1 MKRTRRSVLKSG
13 IGVATMGA
21 TAGCLGGVADENVRG
36 YASFFALWD
45 WAQQIGGDR
54 FPFENPVDAG
64 RMGHGWSPDGDLVR
78 DIAGTECFLY
88 LDTPEFAWAQ
98 NIASELER
106 DYDDVRVID
115 AMEGLEPYLIPFDTD
130 PMPEP
135 DYGPEYAPEDL
146 LFEEFD
152 IYDRR
157 SNEQLG
163 YWHIEHWHGGVPDVA
178 VDAAVPIGIVLEDEQ
193 GRVVPLGD
201 DGPYRV
207 DARLA
212 DGADADVVEIES
224 RGDRVVFHGRSVG
237 STAVVFEIYYEGER
251 VYDTAEEPAGIDVME
266 SMAGDADGAR
276 EFHDPHVWTDP
287 VLAVRTVER
296 IAAELGEI
304 DPEHAEEYADNA
316 AAYVERLQA
325 VDRAFEELL
334 DDAERDVAVFA
345 GHDSFQYLEQRYG
358 FELQTPVG
366 VTADAAESFDDV
378 SRLIDTIEQ
387 HHIDTVLY
395 DPFEA
400 HDPDE
405 DLPQMVEV
413 IFEHTD
419 VEEAM
424 PLTPAE
430 GTTSEWQE
438 NDWGWIEQM
447 EEINL
452 SSLRA
457 ALGA

>member
-13 IGVATMGA
+13 LGVATVGA
-21 TAGCLGGVADENVRG
+21 TAGCLGGVVDENVRG

-45 WAQQIGGDR
+45 WAQQVGGDR
-54 FPFENPVDAG
+54 FPFENPVEIG

-88 LDTPEFAWAQ
+88 LDTPEFSWAQ
-98 NIASELER
+98 DVARELER

-115 AMEGLEPYLIPFDTD
+115 AMEGLEPYLIPFDAE

-135 DYGPEYAPEDL
+135 DYGQEYAPDDL

-163 YWHIEHWHGGVPDVA
+163 YWHVEHWHGGVPEVA
-178 VDAAVPIGIVLEDEQ
+178 VDATVPIGIVIEDEQ

-201 DGPYRV
+201 DEPYRV

-212 DGADADVVEIES
+212 DGAAEDVVEIES

-237 STAVVFEIYYEGER
+237 RTEVVFEIYHEGEL
-251 VYDTAEEPAGIDVME
+251 VYDTDEEPAGVEVVE
-266 SMAGDADGAR
+266 STAGGSEGAS

-287 VLAVRTVER
+287 VLAIRVVER

-304 DPEHAEEYADNA
+304 DPEHADEYAENA
-316 AAYVERLQA
+316 SAYVERLREI
-325 VDRAFEELL
+325 DGKFEALM
-334 DDAERDVAVFA
+334 DDADRDVAVLA

-378 SRLIDTIEQ
+378 SRLIDTIEE
-387 HHIDTVLY
+387 HSIDTVLY

-405 DLPQMVEV
+405 ELPQMVEV

-419 VEEAM
+419 VEEAL

-430 GTTSEWQE
+430 GTTSDWQD
-438 NDWGWIEQM
+438 NGWGWVEQM
-447 EEINL
+447 EKINL
-452 SSLRA
+452 PSLRA

>member
-1 MKRTRRSVLKSG
+1 MNYTRRSVLKSG
-13 IGVATMGA
+13 LGAAAIGTS
-21 TAGCLGGVADENVRG
+21 AGCLGDATTGNARG

-45 WAQQIGGDR
+45 WAQQVGGDR
-54 FPFENPVDAG
+54 FPFENPVDTG

-88 LDTPEFAWAQ
+88 LDTPEFSWAQ
-98 NIASELER
+98 DVAAELER

-115 AMEGLEPYLIPFDTD
+115 AMEGLEPYLIPFDAD

-163 YWHIEHWHGGVPDVA
+163 YWHVEHWHGGVPDVA

-201 DGPYRV
+201 DEPYRV

-212 DGADADVVEIES
+212 DGADDGVVEIES

-237 STAVVFEIYYEGER
+237 RTEVVFEIYHEGAV
-251 VYDTAEEPAGIDVME
+251 VYDTDEEPAGVDVVE
-266 SMAGDADGAR
+266 STAGESDGAR

-287 VLAVRTVER
+287 VLAIRTVER

-304 DPEHAEEYADNA
+304 DPEHADEYADNA
-316 AAYVERLQA
+316 AAYVERLREIDSQ
-325 VDRAFEELL
+325 FEALV
-334 DDAERDVAVFA
+334 DDADRKVAVHA

-378 SRLIDTIEQ
+378 SRLIDTIEE
-387 HHIDTVLY
+387 HSIDTVLY

-419 VEEAM
+419 VEEAL

-430 GTTSEWQE
+430 GTTSDWQE
-438 NDWGWIEQM
+438 NGWGWVEQM

-452 SSLRA
+452 PSLRA